1 MKKLIKGAFAAAA
14 AIIGLSASA
23 QMNIPVDTDV
33 RIGKLDNGLTYYIRH
48 NETPKGQVDF
58 HIAQKVGS
66 ILENDNQRG
75 LAHFLEHMCFNGT
88 ENFPGTSLRDW
99 LESIGVKFGVDLNA
113 YTSIDET
120 VYRITNVPAGR
131 EGVQDSCLIILH
143 DWADGL
149 LLEPEEIDKE
159 RGVIHEEWRRSNV
172 GQMRVVEQL
181 LPIVYPGSKYGY
193 RLPIGT
199 MEVVDNFP
207 AQALRDYY
215 EAWYRPDQQGIIVVG
230 DIDVDRIENKIKEI
244 FSPIK
249 MPENAP
255 ERIYEEVA
263 DNEGTIYAIGKDKE
277 ISNVTAQLMF
287 KTDTYPDSLKGDVT
301 YLVVDYVVDMMSSML
316 NNRFD
321 ELTSDPNT
329 TYNGA
334 GVYYDN
340 FFLSKTKDAL
350 TLGVNPKGTALRP
363 ALADAYRE
371 LLRAQRGGFTDTEY
385 DRARSE
391 YLSRLEKHYND
402 RNNRNNDSYAQE
414 YIKNFI
420 ENEPIPA
427 LEDEYQII
435 TMLANQI
442 PVEVINQTLQQ
453 LITPDNRIFMALLP
467 DNGVSYEPTA
477 EEIAAV
483 LAGVEAEDI
492 EVFVDDV
499 KTEPLIPQLPTPGKI
514 VSEKPL
520 AQWNATELVLS
531 NGVRVIVKPTTFKED
546 EIRFNAVALGGT
558 SIVPDSKANELIM
571 LPYALRT
578 SGLGTYTAKD
588 LSKYLAGKQV
598 SANLGLSDYTRTY
611 SGSSTVKDLPTLMEL
626 IYMGFTDRTIDET
639 EYNALVGQLES
650 SLAFQEV
657 KPEFIF
663 NRDLLATLFNNP
675 RKAMIT
681 SEIAASA
688 DREAILE
695 IAKNATANAAEY
707 TFVFVGNIDMNTFRP
722 LAEQYLATLPADSS
736 KSVGSFSFNPDL
748 AITKGKGTHNFTTA
762 METPQTYVAIVATA
776 DVPYTSKNAKIASIA
791 GQIMSNRLLQ
801 TVREDMGAVYSI
813 GASGS
818 LSRLDNNNASIETA
832 FPMKPE
838 MKAEVLDFIASE
850 FKAMEDNITE
860 EEVAKA
866 VEYMVKS
873 VTEDYELNQPWVSA
887 ISGSL
892 INGVDTFNGAVD
904 VLTSITVDDV
914 KNYMRALNG
923 SGNYQIVVLDPETA
937 PAAE

>member
-1 MKKLIKGAFAAAA
+1 MNKLIKGAFVAAAA
-14 AIIGLSASA
+14 VIGLTAYA
-23 QMNIPVDTDV
+23 QMNIPVDSNV

-88 ENFPGTSLRDW
+88 ENFPGSSLRDW

-131 EGVQDSCLIILH
+131 EGVQDSCLLILH

-193 RLPIGT
+193 RLPIGI

-207 AQALRDYY
+207 HQALRDYY
-215 EAWYRPDQQGIIVVG
+215 EEWYRPDQQGIIVVG

-249 MPENAP
+249 MPADAP
-255 ERIYEEVA
+255 ERVYEEVA

-277 ISNVTAQLMF
+277 VSQVTAQLMF
-287 KTDTYPDSLKGDVT
+287 KTDVYPDSLKNDIS
-301 YLVVDYVVDMMSSML
+301 YMAVDYIVNMLADML

-321 ELTSDPNT
+321 DLTSDPNT

-340 FFLSKTKDAL
+340 FFLAKTKDAL
-350 TLGVNPKGTALRP
+350 TLGINPKGNDLRP

-385 DRARSE
+385 DRVRSE
-391 YLSRLEKHYND
+391 YLSRLEKTYND
-402 RNNRNNDSYAQE
+402 RNNRNNNSYAQE
-414 YIKNFI
+414 YIKNFTD
-420 ENEPIPA
+420 NEPIPA
-427 LEDEYQII
+427 LEDEYQLM
-435 TMLANQI
+435 TMIANQV
-442 PVEVINQTLQQ
+442 PVEAINQVMQQ
-453 LITPDNRIFMALLP
+453 LVTPDNRIFMAVLP
-467 DNGVSYEPTA
+467 DNGSTYEPTA
-477 EEIAAV
+477 EEVAKV
-483 LAGVEAEDI
+483 LADVEAEDI

-499 KTEPLIPQLPTPGKI
+499 KSEPLIPQLPTPGKI
-514 VSEKPL
+514 ISEKPL

-639 EYNALVGQLES
+639 EYTALVGQLES

-663 NRDLLATLFNNP
+663 NRDLFATLFNNP

-722 LAEQYLATLPADSS
+722 LAEQYLATLPADVA
-736 KSVGSFSFNPDL
+736 KSVGTFSLNPDL
-748 AITKGKGTHNFTTA
+748 SIAKGKGTHNFTTA
-762 METPQTYVAIVATA
+762 METPQTYVAVIATGN
-776 DVPYTSKNAKIASIA
+776 VPYTSKNAKIASIA

-818 LSRLDNNNASIETA
+818 LSRLDNNASIETV

-866 VEYMVKS
+866 VEY
-873 VTEDYELNQPWVSA
+873 
-887 ISGSL
+887 
-892 INGVDTFNGAVD
+892 
-904 VLTSITVDDV
+904 
-914 KNYMRALNG
+914 
-923 SGNYQIVVLDPETA
+923 
-937 PAAE
+937 

>member
-1 MKKLIKGAFAAAA
+1 
-14 AIIGLSASA
+14 
-23 QMNIPVDTDV
+23 
-33 RIGKLDNGLTYYIRH
+33 
-48 NETPKGQVDF
+48 
-58 HIAQKVGS
+58 
-66 ILENDNQRG
+66 
-75 LAHFLEHMCFNGT
+75 FLEHMCFNGT
-88 ENFPGTSLRDW
+88 ENFPGSSLRDW

-131 EGVQDSCLIILH
+131 EGVQDSCLLILH

-193 RLPIGT
+193 RLPIGI

-207 AQALRDYY
+207 HQALRDYY
-215 EAWYRPDQQGIIVVG
+215 EEWYRPDQQGIIVVG

-249 MPENAP
+249 MPADAP
-255 ERIYEEVA
+255 ERVYEEVA

-277 ISNVTAQLMF
+277 VSQVTAQLMF
-287 KTDTYPDSLKGDVT
+287 KTDVYPDSLKNDIS
-301 YLVVDYVVDMMSSML
+301 YMAVDYIVNMLADML

-321 ELTSDPNT
+321 DLTSDPNT

-340 FFLSKTKDAL
+340 FFLAKTKDAL
-350 TLGVNPKGTALRP
+350 TLGINPKGNDLRP

-385 DRARSE
+385 DRVRSE
-391 YLSRLEKHYND
+391 YLSRLEKTYND
-402 RNNRNNDSYAQE
+402 RNNRNNNSYAQE
-414 YIKNFI
+414 YIKNFTD
-420 ENEPIPA
+420 NEPIPA
-427 LEDEYQII
+427 LEDEYQLM
-435 TMLANQI
+435 TMIANQV
-442 PVEVINQTLQQ
+442 PVEAINQVMQQ
-453 LITPDNRIFMALLP
+453 LVTPDNRIFMAVLP
-467 DNGVSYEPTA
+467 DNGSTYEPTA
-477 EEIAAV
+477 EEVAKV
-483 LAGVEAEDI
+483 LADVEAEDI

-499 KTEPLIPQLPTPGKI
+499 KSEPLIPQLPTPGKI
-514 VSEKPL
+514 ISEKPL

-639 EYNALVGQLES
+639 EYTALVGQLES

-663 NRDLLATLFNNP
+663 NRDLFATLFNNP

-722 LAEQYLATLPADSS
+722 LAEQYLATLPADVA
-736 KSVGSFSFNPDL
+736 KSVGTFSLNPDL
-748 AITKGKGTHNFTTA
+748 SIAKGKGTHNFTTA
-762 METPQTYVAIVATA
+762 METPQTYVAVIATGN
-776 DVPYTSKNAKIASIA
+776 VPYTSKNAKIASIA

-818 LSRLDNNNASIETA
+818 LSRLDNNASIETV

-923 SGNYQIVVLDPETA
+923 SGNYQIVILDPETT